1 MERIMVRE
9 KLFLTMKDKEEAIT
23 EEQQTIKD
31 KEEEVVEE
39 EVVEEE
45 VAEEEVVEEEVL
57 EEEVVEDMLK
67 GMLLLLTIKDAE
79 EENVEEEDVEELLK
93 FTQEEGVMVEI
104 PKALAHQWRRHSYR
118 RLTTL

>member
-1 MERIMVRE
+1 MIRE
-9 KLFLTMKDKEEAIT
+9 DLFLTIKDKEEAVA

-45 VAEEEVVEEEVL
+45 VAEEEVVEEK
-57 EEEVVEDMLK
+57 VVEDMLK
-67 GMLLLLTIKDAE
+67 GMQLLLTIKDAE
-79 EENVEEEDVEELLK
+79 EENVEEEEDVEELLK
-93 FTQEEGVMVEI
+93 FTQEEGVMVGI
-104 PKALAHQWRRHSYR
+104 PKALVHRWRRHSYR